1 MSLPAELPTVRLIPL
16 TTQLAALRYPG
27 TVLVE
32 TDSRNRLSKAP
43 VALVF
48 QLAAIDRR
56 CVLPPTG
63 VLEQSVMDSIG
74 LALDSITGRKRS

>member
-1 MSLPAELPTVRLIPL
+1 MLLIPL

-32 TDSRNRLSKAP
+32 TDSRNRLSRAS

-56 CVLPPTG
+56 YVSPPTG

-74 LALDSITGRKRS
+74 LALDPTTGRRHS